1 MSGKLTELIENG
13 GFEAGVL
20 APWTVVAGTV
30 VATSAARAHSG
41 DFVASIGPNAIL
53 RQVIRRG
60 LTDEKV
66 YRLSGALSDNGSG
79 SIDIPENPTTLVRFQ
94 FINEDG
100 DILETFTKKFNRL
113 TIPENTE
120 GNYRVFNLLAKSPDK
135 TVGAIVSIETAAD
148 GLQNNTIFADDFS
161 LIQENDN

>member
-13 GFEAGVL
+13 GFETGVL
-20 APWTVVAGTV
+20 APWTVVVGTAV
-30 VATSAARAHSG
+30 VTGAARAHSG
-41 DFVASIGPNAIL
+41 DFVALIGPSTIL

-66 YRLSGALSDNGSG
+66 YRLSGALSDVGG
-79 SIDIPENPTTLVRFQ
+79 DIDRPENPTTFVRLQ
-94 FINEDG
+94 FINEDD
-100 DILETFTKKFNRL
+100 DILETITKKFNRL
-113 TIPENTE
+113 TLPENEE

-135 TVGAIVSIETAAD
+135 TVGAIVTIETAAD
-148 GLQNNTIFADDFS
+148 GIPVTQSVFADDFS